1 MALEIN
7 GEMEKEIQAALAEA
21 REIMRVLELPAA
33 AASGEELLRSLM
45 LTGLG
50 LLRAHKRQH
59 DEVKAAA
66 AMARRIQN
74 GPRLTAE
81 EALRN

>member
-7 GEMEKEIQAALAEA
+7 GELEREIQEVLVQA

-33 AASGEELLRSLM
+33 EAPPEELLRSLM

-74 GPRLTAE
+74 GPRPTTK
-81 EALRN
+81 EAQLN